1 MELIV
6 ALPLIYLIRTST
18 PEFWSPF
25 RWASLNRGSQP
36 CFSDVSSRGTGR
48 AARMAHGAPP
58 GAALGAGEAPK
69 SAETWARQWGRFGM
83 SKAGGMDGTKVLARF
98 WARRYGRGRGF
109 TPGPPG
115 GHVWRHGL
123 FWLLWSFTSVAAT
136 PTVVYVRV
144 QAASG
149 ETTVAANETV
159 EDVRLDSE
167 VRLIFDEDIILHS
180 DGKATLWDGTS
191 YSSYSQG
198 AGLVIPAADPSHL
211 VLNEGNADANFL
223 TEFVAYY
230 LRLDPNTVRSASD
243 GSASVT
249 FEYSFSTGDFTAPIL
264 SSVSPSYS
272 EPSALPGV
280 APILT
285 FSESISAAAD
295 TAKVISIQNLYT
307 GLSSVLTCRSNS
319 VVIEDSRVSINSG
332 GFITYCQRYEVT
344 YSAGCFLDVSPS
356 ENAVAA
362 LSSGTYTFETS
373 CITSLNP
380 PSDVETLA
388 LDGSLQLT
396 FSEAVQ
402 RGTGSIILLPL
413 SFADEYRAIPIHDT
427 TQVSFDTAMTTM
439 TIIPNDPL
447 LASSV
452 AQSNWCRINAM
463 SLNDCKGQTWDITIG
478 SSVLQ
483 RVTPTT
489 LLAQVDLLQ
498 PLQAAGSAGQT
509 YRVRTKAA
517 DVTPPVITM
526 VSTHGT
532 SESSIRV
539 TLRLDES
546 GTSYCQAFPDGAGG
560 QKLGVTLAEI
570 GTSFSSSAVF
580 SSSWGYAEM
589 DIDVTD
595 LVAKTYY
602 NVFCYAKDLEAPAPN
617 VVTVGAAL
625 ATRQRVRSMDTTAP
639 SSSNC
644 SAQAVAGRED
654 AIEVTLTLDEPGT
667 AYCALVRS
675 GLVAPSHY
683 VVTAAGF
690 KANTSFYPPY
700 DASMVVDMSSGSTG
714 LAPLTRGTDYD
725 IFCRRISFH
734 TVIFP
739 GNGQGVPLQCGPP
752 GAVGVVRTLDLTP
765 PQMSITDVEV
775 QPDSLSSDFEALIK
789 AQSSNCTDSFG
800 NECGSFWVYDLDD
813 LEDSAADGVS
823 TQADFDH
830 SKWKYQEDV
839 SILLLNLEEAT
850 EYPYIYCY
858 AEDDEDD
865 GVGSNPNKM
874 TFNSSAPASQILVVQ
889 ESIGSVKTLDQTPP
903 SFTLLEIQDPTAWND
918 RIEVTFALNEPGTAY
933 CCATRSDS
941 GETALEMHVNRIIA
955 ANWAAVYSNSTQTI
969 TMTKLDNV
977 DPSLTNRHDEDVFF
991 EEGTLYDIYCWAR
1004 DSAIDT
1010 KGYSRPNSMTQEYVG
1025 TDVLSASA
1033 PSGGRTGH
1041 VWVTDSTPPQ
1051 MILVDAESLDTS
1063 IQVGGDLRLATNG
1076 SERFGDE
1083 RSSASKELCGDHR
1096 RTDTVTRSHRPCQ
1109 FDLTAKMLALTGKM
1123 REELWEEPGAK
1134 DEWLVTLQLNEP
1146 GTVWCQLMSLQGP
1159 NSSICDTSTLQDN
1172 DTAASCYYESYI
1184 KGSAPSA
1191 FRAEVPQAYRNVH
1204 LTLDRL
1210 LDSSLTSSGTLVS
1223 ETSYQVLCYA
1233 EDDWDLQASGLSV
1246 LERSPQFVAPGVP
1259 NQVSLNAVH
1268 VLRDAIGSKTTLDI
1282 TAPSFTYLAI
1292 DDPGDGAS
1300 ILVSFTL
1307 NEPGTVYCRATRSD
1321 SGEGAADMQVIR
1333 IMGAGWANTQNGSEV
1348 PSNITMTKL
1357 ENLDPAL
1364 TNRDDLD
1371 IFFDQAHQY
1380 DVYCLAKDD
1389 ATNDGGTPRPNL
1401 MTTNYIWS
1409 DVVQPT
1415 SPQGG
1420 RTAGVWIA
1428 DTTPPTMMFVRGE
1441 SIGQEVIQLTLQ
1453 LDEPGTIWCQAA
1465 DVVASVTT
1473 ENCAEDEVQDLSPD
1487 SPCFF
1492 EDFVKGQNDTQF
1504 RMEVHEAF
1512 RDVSIDINR
1521 IPTRNATSSTP
1532 LQHETAYTFFCFAE
1546 DDWPTQVAA
1555 ASNSVNLQAPTS
1567 PNKVDLAAARILQ
1580 LAIGNLTTLDE
1591 APPSF
1596 TSLTAV
1602 DPTATNDRIVVTFTL
1617 NEAGTA
1623 YCRPTRRDAGAT
1635 PLEMT
1640 VDRILSAG
1648 WAATYDGDEATL
1660 EMTATVQGG
1669 SEAVVEAQ
1677 QYDIYCWAEDR
1688 AVDSRG
1694 YARPNYMTHS
1704 YATTGV
1710 GNGSVP
1716 SGGKIEAV
1724 WVTDSTPPSM
1734 LFVAAEGVKTEDT
1747 LQVVLQLNEPGTVW
1761 CQVAE
1766 PLTAASSVYC
1776 REDDIS
1782 SDPSAQCYWETFM
1795 KGSVALGTSFS
1806 AEVPLPFTYVRVEM
1820 NRIWQKGLTQGDP
1833 LLPETEYKIFC
1844 LAEDDWPSQA
1854 QASDLTSVYFNASS
1868 LSPQRS
1874 TLPQV
1879 VAFKDAAGTRSTLD
1893 LSPPNLT
1900 VTSVGTTEQ
1909 QITVL
1914 ATLSEPG
1921 TAWCRAVR
1929 RGFAIPTLLE
1939 ILAADFSVPLLVAP
1953 YNGTVTMTS
1962 ESGVGAAWSVPL
1974 VRGTDYE
1981 VYCYAEDDSCVGCQQ
1996 PSGIDT
2002 AAIAATLT
2010 SVRTMDTT
2018 PPQLTAVD
2026 LRSIA
2031 RDTIQVT
2038 LQADEG
2044 SRVWCAAWSTLSESD
2059 LNASNYEANIK
2070 NWEGTCKDS
2079 WGRDCGSFWV
2089 YDMDDLEDT
2098 TLDGMSSEDDYRHY
2112 QTWRHHED
2120 VTIVLSGLLESTEY
2134 GYIYC
2139 FAEDDEPD
2147 GAGSV
2152 PNKMSFD
2159 VGVDA
2164 SQVSKLQEAL
2174 GNVTTLD
2181 ETPPSFTEL
2190 LIQDPTAWNDRIEV
2204 TFALNEPGTA
2214 YCRATRSDSGEVEE
2228 DMYIGWIQTAQW
2240 SSAHDGSAA
2249 PSSIVITALENSD
2262 DSARLNAPI
2271 QEAHQYDVYCW
2282 ALDNAVDTAGFP
2294 RANLMQQSYVVTES
2308 NSTSSP
2314 LGGKT
2319 KGVWVVDTTPPTMIL
2334 VHAEAISAV
2343 ELQVILQLDEPGTVW
2358 CQPSDM
2364 AGIATQC
2371 QSTDIQNESAS
2382 ADCYW
2387 LNFIQGN
2394 NFRAEVHEAFVDYSI
2409 NMNLLYPIGSNAS
2422 EALTSESQYEV
2433 FCYAEDDWSDQANG
2447 APLSSVNFVTQSLRN
2462 AVSFADANVVRTS
2475 IGVQRTLDTSPP
2487 SFTMLAIE
2495 DPTVANDR
2503 IVVTFTLNEPGTAYC
2518 RPTRSDSGQTAADMT
2533 LHRILSAGWF
2543 AGHDGGT
2550 SASSITISKLENAV
2564 EAVPIYEASQYD
2576 IYCAAKDTAVD
2587 SKGFAIPNWMS
2598 FSYIA
2603 NAIGSPS
2610 TPSGGFTSNVW
2621 VVDSTPPELILVDV
2635 FAPSE
2640 SSLQIRLQLNEPGTV
2655 WCAPV
2660 EVENSTFCTFE
2671 DISNVSGSPCDYES
2685 FIQGDA
2691 MLQAVFYAEVSEAH
2705 KDVDIKMDRIMTR
2718 DGQQSYPLEHQHQYW
2733 IFCFAEDDWPLQAAA
2748 GMNSSNFVAP
2758 AEANRISLRTAQ
2770 DFANLTGL
2778 ITTLDQSPPSFS
2790 FLHIEDP
2797 TVANDRLHVIFAL
2810 NEPGTA
2816 YCRAVRLDSGETPA
2830 DMSIT
2835 RILTAQWMASNDGM
2849 SNSSIEITQL
2859 ENVDPRLTGRDDQV
2873 VPIVEATQYDVYCW
2887 AQDTAVDSYGY
2898 PKSNYMDIEYVR
2910 TDVQSSTEPQGG
2922 RSPGRRS
2929 SSGRS
2934 TKRVEVP
2941 EGLIS
2946 GSRAGRRKDDT
2957 FDLLIQEEGAAL
2969 NQLFSGKPDLS
2980 VEEHLQFFVSALK
2993 TVCMRTSVEYLPY
3006 LMTED
3011 RDLPV
3016 FRRAMTYTAY
3026 DEALVRTQARSAQ
3039 LWFYPKLKQNQELL
3053 CIALD
3058 IARSELPTPL
3068 CTLLRKNWG
3077 TMAQAASKR
3086 NDALFRVG
3094 AECEE
3099 DVWEFLGELLSLE
3112 LPEMAEL
3119 ISGIVV
3125 GSVVGG
3131 LSNLTSRN
3139 ASGANHW
3146 SMHFPNGET
3155 DARPMMII
3163 PSPSAFSPSPK
3174 SYTTSTA
3181 SFSQDQPCQIATF
3194 TASGL
3199 AGATK
3204 ADIFAAPQISSD
3216 LSMALTLRTLAIYAR
3231 TLRRLG
3237 IGCALMPVVELLLLP
3252 STPSTV
3258 ICAMEQLG
3266 GGCVTEEGAAFAEEF
3281 AARAMEDLALKP
3293 RIDEELSEEEKE
3305 VLLEQAKKRRDEY
3318 WQKELR
3324 TAAMTGCNMV
3334 PNPFREAFLAM
3345 LDVTAGVSDSL
3356 TFGAS
3361 CNINSVQ
3368 SADGKT
3374 AATFLMSEL
3383 KLAYPGLLE
3392 DTKLLVHEVPVMIV
3406 EEPEVVPPGP
3416 ISTIAEGV
3424 WVVDTTPPSM
3434 TLVRAEGI
3442 SGDTLQVT
3450 LQLDEPGTVW
3460 CAAVQMG
3467 SDPIYCLPGTVAS
3480 GGSFSASAGLCEY
3493 ETLIKAFSSV
3503 QVEVS
3508 RILRKD
3514 LSAADALTSETA
3526 YHVYCFAEDDWP
3538 SDAQGAARQY
3548 ILFAH
3553 HFGRVAT
3560 QLHDPTAL
3568 NTQIEVVFALN
3579 EAGTAYCRPLR
3590 SDSAEA
3596 AKAMDLNVIISAG
3609 WSARHDPLTSENSS
3623 IIMTGTR
3630 PLHAQELDEAKQY
3643 DVYCWAQDEAKT
3655 NFGYPRP
3662 QYMTQAYVGLHLSR
3676 RGPTRPDGD
3685 RGGRRGRRLRLGR
3698 GSRERSERREDQQ
3711 GRIGSNLCSKG
3722 SGRRNAKLEPKMPG
3736 KFRKGSK
3743 VWVVDSTA
3751 PRMLFAAWD
3760 AIRDEETLQVTLQLD
3775 EPGTVWCQ
3783 AALNVST
3790 SGFCAETELQD
3801 SDPQADCYYESYIK
3815 GNSTAVFRK
3824 EVPEAFRD
3832 VEVEVN
3838 RLPSRD
3844 GSFAP
3849 VPLEPKTGY
3858 KIVCFAEDDWVEE
3871 AQSGSINF
3879 VAPLVANKAFMND
3892 SAWHKTMQVEYCD
3905 LSMVIWS
3912 TEILARRCGYRKL
3925 IVPFRLKDV
3934 IMVSVSLDEAGTVWC
3949 RALRK
3954 NSRSAYEAPEIVATG
3969 FLVEVQSGSV
3979 DQVNITAENVKGD
3992 ALARGTDY
4000 EVYCF
4005 ARDVLCLG
4013 CDAPSGSST
4022 QAIQAS
4028 RTFVRTADAT
4038 PPRIYVMYA
4047 ESISHD
4053 TIQLTLQ
4060 MDEGSKLWCGVES
4073 SDPTGMS
4080 TDFESLI
4087 KEANCSESR
4096 AARPCGSFWI
4106 YDLDDVEDTALD
4118 GVSSLSDY
4126 ADAYRIGHDVQLSI
4140 TGLKEKTDYAYIYCF
4155 AEDDETDGSLGS
4167 SPNKMSFDATSAATT
4182 DARSLVAS
4190 VSTAIGA
4197 VQTLDETPPSFT
4209 ELSVVDPTASEG
4221 VIVVSFALNEPG
4233 TAYCRATRSD
4243 SGETGSEM
4251 HPNRIIAAGWS
4262 AAQGGPGFPTAN
4274 ISLTQLRSD
4283 VPYDV
4288 QPVEIYSST
4297 QYDVYCWAK
4306 DDATTT
4312 AGFDRR
4318 NYMSQSYV
4326 STAVGDPMLPLGGAT
4341 LGVWVDDSTPP
4352 TMRFISAE
4360 AISRDTIQVTLQLD
4374 EPGTIWCAA
4383 AELDSSSELQNCR
4396 ESEVQDTE
4404 PNDAITPCYYETFI
4418 KGSSSENVVFSHEV
4432 HDAFRDVDIEVNRI
4446 WQRDRNGSSTLL
4458 PETSYRIFCFAEDNW
4473 VLKTTASVVSPNF
4486 VAPSL
4491 PNKSPFSQ
4499 VQELTAAIG
4508 TRTTL
4513 DEDPPSF
4520 TSLTIPNPTASN
4532 DRILVI
4538 FALNEPGTAYCRAR
4552 RVDVEPGESMHIPD
4566 ILAAGWRHDVFWF
4579 VFNNW
4584 GDRDAAARIEAFKLC
4599 QDVEANFGLPNNSQ
4613 PCCRSDE
4620 DFEQLFAG
4628 RKDFRTGDQSS
4639 DAVRLQLDEPGTVW
4653 CAATEVLSGTV
4664 NCQDS
4669 ELQENNPLAACYFQ
4683 DYIKG
4688 NLSSSF
4694 QVEVHEAFQDVDV
4707 EVNRILQKDMAGDAP
4722 LELQTTYQVFCYA
4735 EDDWKIQADSASNS
4749 ADYVSP
4755 AGPQGSSLQSV
4766 QSFAQS
4772 MGQLSTLDEAP
4783 PSFTVLEIQ
4792 DPTAA
4797 EGILVISFALNE
4809 VGTAY
4814 CRVTRSDSGE
4824 TAADMQINRVLTANW
4839 NAVYDGSSNATITM
4853 NNLENVNPLLTNR
4866 EDEVAP
4872 LVPGQ
4877 QYDVYCWGKDSAN
4890 TTFGYSRPNYM
4901 TSAYVSTAVTSPTA
4915 PLGGYTKG
4923 VWIADTTPPSMLLT
4937 SLDALSDTQIL
4948 VTLQLDEPGTVWCAA
4963 TVPDSGSSSYCRP
4976 SDLQDTDNTAQCYYE
4991 DYIKGSVAQGTRFE
5005 TQVPQA
5011 YVDVYVEVNRI
5022 ALATGTGSP
5031 LPAETQFVMLCFAQD
5046 NWDLRTQAA
5055 YANGDG
5061 SPNFVAPLPNKVTL
5075 AEVNSFIAAT
5085 VASGQSALTLDLTAP
5100 TATAR
5105 SLYAPTSSES
5115 SLEVLFSV
5123 DEASTLYCL
5132 AVFSGEAT
5140 PHVSTVAIE
5149 GQSQNCPGYSVI
5161 GGVGTGSDRSSSR
5174 RHASDSVSLRV
5185 PNRNVLPLLTAQVND
5200 LTPPQLSVVR
5210 ASAAEPNQ
5218 ITVQGGPGGEL
5229 VFTHGAASKTLVG
5242 DMDVNK
5248 NFEETA
5254 YETYCGAEDRA
5265 TNPDCTGCTVPN
5277 VNTLT
5282 EMGAVR
5288 DSIGQIIT
5296 RDVDAPIFDVLGVRG
5311 VSDSMLTV
5319 TLQLNEPGTAYC
5331 VALSRGQ
5338 AWRCEK
5344 GSSTSSIDINKLRNH
5359 VDEPLLTEGTA
5370 YDVYCW
5376 AKVGAHGGRNEH
5388 AGDIRMLDGGSEL
5401 WELIQM
5407 SLSRLQGFFARV
5419 DAGTSM
5425 HFDDRSLYFTDRA
5438 IYDVQSYVETRFAEL
5453 VHAPDLASVANGG
5466 LVDMVR
5472 TWDITPPV
5480 LAVIEVESRSE
5491 DGDSITVTL
5500 QLDEP
5505 GTAYCSLGQ

>member
-1 MELIV
+1 
-6 ALPLIYLIRTST
+6 
-18 PEFWSPF
+18 
-25 RWASLNRGSQP
+25 
-36 CFSDVSSRGTGR
+36 
-48 AARMAHGAPP
+48 
-58 GAALGAGEAPK
+58 
-69 SAETWARQWGRFGM
+69 
-83 SKAGGMDGTKVLARF
+83 
-98 WARRYGRGRGF
+98 
-109 TPGPPG
+109 
-115 GHVWRHGL
+115 
-123 FWLLWSFTSVAAT
+123 
-136 PTVVYVRV
+136 
-144 QAASG
+144 
-149 ETTVAANETV
+149 
-159 EDVRLDSE
+159 
-167 VRLIFDEDIILHS
+167 
-180 DGKATLWDGTS
+180 
-191 YSSYSQG
+191 
-198 AGLVIPAADPSHL
+198 
-211 VLNEGNADANFL
+211 
-223 TEFVAYY
+223 
-230 LRLDPNTVRSASD
+230 
-243 GSASVT
+243 
-249 FEYSFSTGDFTAPIL
+249 
-264 SSVSPSYS
+264 
-272 EPSALPGV
+272 
-280 APILT
+280 
-285 FSESISAAAD
+285 
-295 TAKVISIQNLYT
+295 
-307 GLSSVLTCRSNS
+307 
-319 VVIEDSRVSINSG
+319 
-332 GFITYCQRYEVT
+332 
-344 YSAGCFLDVSPS
+344 
-356 ENAVAA
+356 
-362 LSSGTYTFETS
+362 
-373 CITSLNP
+373 
-380 PSDVETLA
+380 
-388 LDGSLQLT
+388 
-396 FSEAVQ
+396 
-402 RGTGSIILLPL
+402 
-413 SFADEYRAIPIHDT
+413 
-427 TQVSFDTAMTTM
+427 
-439 TIIPNDPL
+439 
-447 LASSV
+447 
-452 AQSNWCRINAM
+452 
-463 SLNDCKGQTWDITIG
+463 
-478 SSVLQ
+478 
-483 RVTPTT
+483 
-489 LLAQVDLLQ
+489 
-498 PLQAAGSAGQT
+498 
-509 YRVRTKAA
+509 
-517 DVTPPVITM
+517 
-526 VSTHGT
+526 
-532 SESSIRV
+532 
-539 TLRLDES
+539 
-546 GTSYCQAFPDGAGG
+546 
-560 QKLGVTLAEI
+560 
-570 GTSFSSSAVF
+570 
-580 SSSWGYAEM
+580 
-589 DIDVTD
+589 
-595 LVAKTYY
+595 
-602 NVFCYAKDLEAPAPN
+602 
-617 VVTVGAAL
+617 
-625 ATRQRVRSMDTTAP
+625 
-639 SSSNC
+639 
-644 SAQAVAGRED
+644 
-654 AIEVTLTLDEPGT
+654 
-667 AYCALVRS
+667 
-675 GLVAPSHY
+675 
-683 VVTAAGF
+683 
-690 KANTSFYPPY
+690 
-700 DASMVVDMSSGSTG
+700 
-714 LAPLTRGTDYD
+714 
-725 IFCRRISFH
+725 
-734 TVIFP
+734 
-739 GNGQGVPLQCGPP
+739 
-752 GAVGVVRTLDLTP
+752 
-765 PQMSITDVEV
+765 
-775 QPDSLSSDFEALIK
+775 
-789 AQSSNCTDSFG
+789 
-800 NECGSFWVYDLDD
+800 
-813 LEDSAADGVS
+813 
-823 TQADFDH
+823 
-830 SKWKYQEDV
+830 
-839 SILLLNLEEAT
+839 
-850 EYPYIYCY
+850 
-858 AEDDEDD
+858 
-865 GVGSNPNKM
+865 
-874 TFNSSAPASQILVVQ
+874 
-889 ESIGSVKTLDQTPP
+889 
-903 SFTLLEIQDPTAWND
+903 
-918 RIEVTFALNEPGTAY
+918 
-933 CCATRSDS
+933 
-941 GETALEMHVNRIIA
+941 
-955 ANWAAVYSNSTQTI
+955 
-969 TMTKLDNV
+969 
-977 DPSLTNRHDEDVFF
+977 
-991 EEGTLYDIYCWAR
+991 
-1004 DSAIDT
+1004 
-1010 KGYSRPNSMTQEYVG
+1010 
-1025 TDVLSASA
+1025 
-1033 PSGGRTGH
+1033 
-1041 VWVTDSTPPQ
+1041 
-1051 MILVDAESLDTS
+1051 
-1063 IQVGGDLRLATNG
+1063 
-1076 SERFGDE
+1076 
-1083 RSSASKELCGDHR
+1083 
-1096 RTDTVTRSHRPCQ
+1096 
-1109 FDLTAKMLALTGKM
+1109 
-1123 REELWEEPGAK
+1123 
-1134 DEWLVTLQLNEP
+1134 
-1146 GTVWCQLMSLQGP
+1146 
-1159 NSSICDTSTLQDN
+1159 
-1172 DTAASCYYESYI
+1172 
-1184 KGSAPSA
+1184 
-1191 FRAEVPQAYRNVH
+1191 
-1204 LTLDRL
+1204 
-1210 LDSSLTSSGTLVS
+1210 
-1223 ETSYQVLCYA
+1223 
-1233 EDDWDLQASGLSV
+1233 
-1246 LERSPQFVAPGVP
+1246 
-1259 NQVSLNAVH
+1259 
-1268 VLRDAIGSKTTLDI
+1268 
-1282 TAPSFTYLAI
+1282 
-1292 DDPGDGAS
+1292 
-1300 ILVSFTL
+1300 
-1307 NEPGTVYCRATRSD
+1307 
-1321 SGEGAADMQVIR
+1321 
-1333 IMGAGWANTQNGSEV
+1333 
-1348 PSNITMTKL
+1348 
-1357 ENLDPAL
+1357 
-1364 TNRDDLD
+1364 
-1371 IFFDQAHQY
+1371 
-1380 DVYCLAKDD
+1380 
-1389 ATNDGGTPRPNL
+1389 
-1401 MTTNYIWS
+1401 
-1409 DVVQPT
+1409 
-1415 SPQGG
+1415 
-1420 RTAGVWIA
+1420 
-1428 DTTPPTMMFVRGE
+1428 
-1441 SIGQEVIQLTLQ
+1441 
-1453 LDEPGTIWCQAA
+1453 
-1465 DVVASVTT
+1465 
-1473 ENCAEDEVQDLSPD
+1473 
-1487 SPCFF
+1487 
-1492 EDFVKGQNDTQF
+1492 
-1504 RMEVHEAF
+1504 
-1512 RDVSIDINR
+1512 
-1521 IPTRNATSSTP
+1521 
-1532 LQHETAYTFFCFAE
+1532 
-1546 DDWPTQVAA
+1546 
-1555 ASNSVNLQAPTS
+1555 
-1567 PNKVDLAAARILQ
+1567 
-1580 LAIGNLTTLDE
+1580 
-1591 APPSF
+1591 
-1596 TSLTAV
+1596 
-1602 DPTATNDRIVVTFTL
+1602 
-1617 NEAGTA
+1617 
-1623 YCRPTRRDAGAT
+1623 
-1635 PLEMT
+1635 
-1640 VDRILSAG
+1640 
-1648 WAATYDGDEATL
+1648 
-1660 EMTATVQGG
+1660 
-1669 SEAVVEAQ
+1669 
-1677 QYDIYCWAEDR
+1677 
-1688 AVDSRG
+1688 
-1694 YARPNYMTHS
+1694 
-1704 YATTGV
+1704 
-1710 GNGSVP
+1710 
-1716 SGGKIEAV
+1716 
-1724 WVTDSTPPSM
+1724 
-1734 LFVAAEGVKTEDT
+1734 
-1747 LQVVLQLNEPGTVW
+1747 
-1761 CQVAE
+1761 
-1766 PLTAASSVYC
+1766 
-1776 REDDIS
+1776 
-1782 SDPSAQCYWETFM
+1782 
-1795 KGSVALGTSFS
+1795 
-1806 AEVPLPFTYVRVEM
+1806 
-1820 NRIWQKGLTQGDP
+1820 
-1833 LLPETEYKIFC
+1833 
-1844 LAEDDWPSQA
+1844 
-1854 QASDLTSVYFNASS
+1854 
-1868 LSPQRS
+1868 
-1874 TLPQV
+1874 
-1879 VAFKDAAGTRSTLD
+1879 
-1893 LSPPNLT
+1893 
-1900 VTSVGTTEQ
+1900 
-1909 QITVL
+1909 
-1914 ATLSEPG
+1914 
-1921 TAWCRAVR
+1921 
-1929 RGFAIPTLLE
+1929 
-1939 ILAADFSVPLLVAP
+1939 
-1953 YNGTVTMTS
+1953 
-1962 ESGVGAAWSVPL
+1962 
-1974 VRGTDYE
+1974 
-1981 VYCYAEDDSCVGCQQ
+1981 
-1996 PSGIDT
+1996 
-2002 AAIAATLT
+2002 
-2010 SVRTMDTT
+2010 
-2018 PPQLTAVD
+2018 
-2026 LRSIA
+2026 
-2031 RDTIQVT
+2031 
-2038 LQADEG
+2038 
-2044 SRVWCAAWSTLSESD
+2044 
-2059 LNASNYEANIK
+2059 
-2070 NWEGTCKDS
+2070 
-2079 WGRDCGSFWV
+2079 
-2089 YDMDDLEDT
+2089 MDDLEDT

-2282 ALDNAVDTAGFP
+2282 ALDSAVDTAGFP

-2371 QSTDIQNESAS
+2371 QSMDIQNESAS

-2898 PKSNYMDIEYVR
+2898 PKSNYMDIEYVSQGPSTLWMPAMER
-2910 TDVQSSTEPQGG
+2910 HGMPLPFEFNRCWLLTRPKPALRWASGLGADAVIEQLRMIAKAVQF
-2922 RSPGRRS
+2922 
-2929 SSGRS
+2929 
-2934 TKRVEVP
+2934 
-2941 EGLIS
+2941 
-2946 GSRAGRRKDDT
+2946 GSRKNKDIVQCFVDHQGLHMLVKCLLSFRTPFGIRDDT

-3467 SDPIYCLPGTVAS
+3467 SDLIYCLPGTVAS

-3560 QLHDPTAL
+3560 QLH
-3568 NTQIEVVFALN
+3568 
-3579 EAGTAYCRPLR
+3579 AGTAYCRPLR

-3662 QYMTQAYVGLHLSR
+3662 QYMTQAYVGSDV
-3676 RGPTRPDGD
+3676 GVVNAPS
-3685 RGGRRGRRLRLGR
+3685 GG
-3698 GSRERSERREDQQ
+3698 
-3711 GRIGSNLCSKG
+3711 KT
-3722 SGRRNAKLEPKMPG
+3722 
-3736 KFRKGSK
+3736 SK

-3879 VAPLVANKAFMND
+3879 VAPLVANKVSLGTVLLFTESIGMA
-3892 SAWHKTMQVEYCD
+3892 TTLD
-3905 LSMVIWS
+3905 LTAPNLTIHS
-3912 TEILARRCGYRKL
+3912 TATTE
-3925 IVPFRLKDV
+3925 DV

-4060 MDEGSKLWCGVES
+4060 MDEGSKLWCGAWEAE
-4073 SDPTGMS
+4073 PTGMS

-4155 AEDDETDGSLGS
+4155 AEDDETDGLGS

-4566 ILAAGWRHDVFWF
+4566 ILAAGWWASYDSGLQNITMTQISRPDPSIGALEDETAPFDEQQQYDVFCWAH
-4579 VFNNW
+4579 
-4584 GDRDAAARIEAFKLC
+4584 DDAVNGR
-4599 QDVEANFGLPNNSQ
+4599 GLPRRNGQTEDYVNHAVGQTKTSNSSLPGGKTSGVWVVDITPPSLLLVQ
-4613 PCCRSDE
+4613 AEALSPGTL
-4620 DFEQLFAG
+4620 Q
-4628 RKDFRTGDQSS
+4628 
-4639 DAVRLQLDEPGTVW
+4639 VRLQLDEPGTVW

-5149 GQSQNCPGYSVI
+5149 GQSQNCSA
-5161 GGVGTGSDRSSSR
+5161 
-5174 RHASDSVSLRV
+5174 ASFDAGACSGLILTLPDLLRGQSYDVHCHLEDDNIYPLV

-5218 ITVQGGPGGEL
+5218 ITVTLQMDEPGTVWCFSPTAIGQL
-5229 VFTHGAASKTLVG
+5229 VSSSWVFTHGAASKTLVG

-5248 NFEETA
+5248 NFEVSVAVRGTLELPLDSETA

-5331 VALSRGQ
+5331 RATRTDSGSTHLDVSLIVQ
-5338 AWRCEK
+5338 AGYLTEND

-5376 AKVGAHGGRNEH
+5376 AKDSAQVH
-5388 AGDIRMLDGGSEL
+5388 ACRPSGSSVACSFE
-5401 WELIQM
+5401 
-5407 SLSRLQGFFARV
+5407 
-5419 DAGTSM
+5419 DAPNYM
-5425 HFDDRSLYFTDRA
+5425 
-5438 IYDVQSYVETRFAEL
+5438 VQSYVETRFAEL

-5491 DGDSITVTL
+5491 DSITVTL

-5505 GTAYCSLGQ
+5505 GTAYCAAYQVDPGANVTFADVFAATGGPFSFDIPSDSALRSFSASAFRNFQITVTGLAREVLYYVYCAAEDDEFEDGCFQRNSTESPTCGNNEGSPVLTEATGRYTLDLTPPSITVVDAVSYTQDSVTVTVSMDEAGTVWCTAVLDLQPPPSISQIVALGFKSPALAGSTDVVIQGLNRDTEYDVYCFAQDDGTMSAQNSSLEVRLSKKNAIGYTEMVATKMDAHVIYDSTAPLLVSTTPVHNAAGVAELVNISLTFDEDIQAGNGTVQILGTGTVSIDVSELVIWNNVASIPGSVHGGLSSGSWRISVPSGALQDLAGNSFAGIPDGSYSLQV

>member
-1 MELIV
+1 
-6 ALPLIYLIRTST
+6 
-18 PEFWSPF
+18 
-25 RWASLNRGSQP
+25 
-36 CFSDVSSRGTGR
+36 
-48 AARMAHGAPP
+48 
-58 GAALGAGEAPK
+58 
-69 SAETWARQWGRFGM
+69 
-83 SKAGGMDGTKVLARF
+83 
-98 WARRYGRGRGF
+98 
-109 TPGPPG
+109 
-115 GHVWRHGL
+115 
-123 FWLLWSFTSVAAT
+123 
-136 PTVVYVRV
+136 
-144 QAASG
+144 
-149 ETTVAANETV
+149 
-159 EDVRLDSE
+159 
-167 VRLIFDEDIILHS
+167 
-180 DGKATLWDGTS
+180 
-191 YSSYSQG
+191 
-198 AGLVIPAADPSHL
+198 
-211 VLNEGNADANFL
+211 
-223 TEFVAYY
+223 
-230 LRLDPNTVRSASD
+230 
-243 GSASVT
+243 
-249 FEYSFSTGDFTAPIL
+249 
-264 SSVSPSYS
+264 
-272 EPSALPGV
+272 
-280 APILT
+280 
-285 FSESISAAAD
+285 
-295 TAKVISIQNLYT
+295 
-307 GLSSVLTCRSNS
+307 
-319 VVIEDSRVSINSG
+319 
-332 GFITYCQRYEVT
+332 
-344 YSAGCFLDVSPS
+344 
-356 ENAVAA
+356 
-362 LSSGTYTFETS
+362 
-373 CITSLNP
+373 
-380 PSDVETLA
+380 
-388 LDGSLQLT
+388 
-396 FSEAVQ
+396 
-402 RGTGSIILLPL
+402 
-413 SFADEYRAIPIHDT
+413 
-427 TQVSFDTAMTTM
+427 
-439 TIIPNDPL
+439 
-447 LASSV
+447 
-452 AQSNWCRINAM
+452 
-463 SLNDCKGQTWDITIG
+463 
-478 SSVLQ
+478 
-483 RVTPTT
+483 
-489 LLAQVDLLQ
+489 
-498 PLQAAGSAGQT
+498 
-509 YRVRTKAA
+509 
-517 DVTPPVITM
+517 
-526 VSTHGT
+526 
-532 SESSIRV
+532 
-539 TLRLDES
+539 
-546 GTSYCQAFPDGAGG
+546 
-560 QKLGVTLAEI
+560 
-570 GTSFSSSAVF
+570 
-580 SSSWGYAEM
+580 
-589 DIDVTD
+589 
-595 LVAKTYY
+595 
-602 NVFCYAKDLEAPAPN
+602 
-617 VVTVGAAL
+617 
-625 ATRQRVRSMDTTAP
+625 
-639 SSSNC
+639 
-644 SAQAVAGRED
+644 
-654 AIEVTLTLDEPGT
+654 
-667 AYCALVRS
+667 
-675 GLVAPSHY
+675 
-683 VVTAAGF
+683 
-690 KANTSFYPPY
+690 
-700 DASMVVDMSSGSTG
+700 
-714 LAPLTRGTDYD
+714 
-725 IFCRRISFH
+725 
-734 TVIFP
+734 
-739 GNGQGVPLQCGPP
+739 
-752 GAVGVVRTLDLTP
+752 
-765 PQMSITDVEV
+765 
-775 QPDSLSSDFEALIK
+775 
-789 AQSSNCTDSFG
+789 
-800 NECGSFWVYDLDD
+800 
-813 LEDSAADGVS
+813 
-823 TQADFDH
+823 
-830 SKWKYQEDV
+830 
-839 SILLLNLEEAT
+839 
-850 EYPYIYCY
+850 
-858 AEDDEDD
+858 
-865 GVGSNPNKM
+865 
-874 TFNSSAPASQILVVQ
+874 
-889 ESIGSVKTLDQTPP
+889 
-903 SFTLLEIQDPTAWND
+903 
-918 RIEVTFALNEPGTAY
+918 
-933 CCATRSDS
+933 
-941 GETALEMHVNRIIA
+941 
-955 ANWAAVYSNSTQTI
+955 
-969 TMTKLDNV
+969 
-977 DPSLTNRHDEDVFF
+977 
-991 EEGTLYDIYCWAR
+991 
-1004 DSAIDT
+1004 
-1010 KGYSRPNSMTQEYVG
+1010 
-1025 TDVLSASA
+1025 
-1033 PSGGRTGH
+1033 
-1041 VWVTDSTPPQ
+1041 
-1051 MILVDAESLDTS
+1051 
-1063 IQVGGDLRLATNG
+1063 
-1076 SERFGDE
+1076 
-1083 RSSASKELCGDHR
+1083 
-1096 RTDTVTRSHRPCQ
+1096 
-1109 FDLTAKMLALTGKM
+1109 
-1123 REELWEEPGAK
+1123 
-1134 DEWLVTLQLNEP
+1134 
-1146 GTVWCQLMSLQGP
+1146 
-1159 NSSICDTSTLQDN
+1159 
-1172 DTAASCYYESYI
+1172 
-1184 KGSAPSA
+1184 
-1191 FRAEVPQAYRNVH
+1191 
-1204 LTLDRL
+1204 
-1210 LDSSLTSSGTLVS
+1210 
-1223 ETSYQVLCYA
+1223 
-1233 EDDWDLQASGLSV
+1233 
-1246 LERSPQFVAPGVP
+1246 
-1259 NQVSLNAVH
+1259 
-1268 VLRDAIGSKTTLDI
+1268 
-1282 TAPSFTYLAI
+1282 
-1292 DDPGDGAS
+1292 
-1300 ILVSFTL
+1300 
-1307 NEPGTVYCRATRSD
+1307 
-1321 SGEGAADMQVIR
+1321 
-1333 IMGAGWANTQNGSEV
+1333 
-1348 PSNITMTKL
+1348 
-1357 ENLDPAL
+1357 
-1364 TNRDDLD
+1364 
-1371 IFFDQAHQY
+1371 
-1380 DVYCLAKDD
+1380 
-1389 ATNDGGTPRPNL
+1389 
-1401 MTTNYIWS
+1401 
-1409 DVVQPT
+1409 
-1415 SPQGG
+1415 
-1420 RTAGVWIA
+1420 
-1428 DTTPPTMMFVRGE
+1428 
-1441 SIGQEVIQLTLQ
+1441 
-1453 LDEPGTIWCQAA
+1453 
-1465 DVVASVTT
+1465 
-1473 ENCAEDEVQDLSPD
+1473 
-1487 SPCFF
+1487 
-1492 EDFVKGQNDTQF
+1492 
-1504 RMEVHEAF
+1504 
-1512 RDVSIDINR
+1512 
-1521 IPTRNATSSTP
+1521 
-1532 LQHETAYTFFCFAE
+1532 
-1546 DDWPTQVAA
+1546 
-1555 ASNSVNLQAPTS
+1555 
-1567 PNKVDLAAARILQ
+1567 
-1580 LAIGNLTTLDE
+1580 
-1591 APPSF
+1591 
-1596 TSLTAV
+1596 
-1602 DPTATNDRIVVTFTL
+1602 
-1617 NEAGTA
+1617 
-1623 YCRPTRRDAGAT
+1623 
-1635 PLEMT
+1635 
-1640 VDRILSAG
+1640 
-1648 WAATYDGDEATL
+1648 
-1660 EMTATVQGG
+1660 
-1669 SEAVVEAQ
+1669 
-1677 QYDIYCWAEDR
+1677 
-1688 AVDSRG
+1688 
-1694 YARPNYMTHS
+1694 
-1704 YATTGV
+1704 
-1710 GNGSVP
+1710 
-1716 SGGKIEAV
+1716 
-1724 WVTDSTPPSM
+1724 
-1734 LFVAAEGVKTEDT
+1734 
-1747 LQVVLQLNEPGTVW
+1747 
-1761 CQVAE
+1761 
-1766 PLTAASSVYC
+1766 
-1776 REDDIS
+1776 
-1782 SDPSAQCYWETFM
+1782 
-1795 KGSVALGTSFS
+1795 
-1806 AEVPLPFTYVRVEM
+1806 
-1820 NRIWQKGLTQGDP
+1820 
-1833 LLPETEYKIFC
+1833 
-1844 LAEDDWPSQA
+1844 
-1854 QASDLTSVYFNASS
+1854 
-1868 LSPQRS
+1868 
-1874 TLPQV
+1874 
-1879 VAFKDAAGTRSTLD
+1879 
-1893 LSPPNLT
+1893 
-1900 VTSVGTTEQ
+1900 
-1909 QITVL
+1909 
-1914 ATLSEPG
+1914 
-1921 TAWCRAVR
+1921 
-1929 RGFAIPTLLE
+1929 
-1939 ILAADFSVPLLVAP
+1939 
-1953 YNGTVTMTS
+1953 
-1962 ESGVGAAWSVPL
+1962 
-1974 VRGTDYE
+1974 
-1981 VYCYAEDDSCVGCQQ
+1981 
-1996 PSGIDT
+1996 
-2002 AAIAATLT
+2002 
-2010 SVRTMDTT
+2010 
-2018 PPQLTAVD
+2018 
-2026 LRSIA
+2026 
-2031 RDTIQVT
+2031 
-2038 LQADEG
+2038 
-2044 SRVWCAAWSTLSESD
+2044 
-2059 LNASNYEANIK
+2059 
-2070 NWEGTCKDS
+2070 
-2079 WGRDCGSFWV
+2079 
-2089 YDMDDLEDT
+2089 MDDLEDT

-2922 RSPGRRS
+2922 RSPG
-2929 SSGRS
+2929 
-2934 TKRVEVP
+2934 
-2941 EGLIS
+2941 
-2946 GSRAGRRKDDT
+2946 
-2957 FDLLIQEEGAAL
+2957 
-2969 NQLFSGKPDLS
+2969 
-2980 VEEHLQFFVSALK
+2980 
-2993 TVCMRTSVEYLPY
+2993 
-3006 LMTED
+3006 
-3011 RDLPV
+3011 
-3016 FRRAMTYTAY
+3016 
-3026 DEALVRTQARSAQ
+3026 
-3039 LWFYPKLKQNQELL
+3039 
-3053 CIALD
+3053 
-3058 IARSELPTPL
+3058 
-3068 CTLLRKNWG
+3068 
-3077 TMAQAASKR
+3077 
-3086 NDALFRVG
+3086 
-3094 AECEE
+3094 
-3099 DVWEFLGELLSLE
+3099 
-3112 LPEMAEL
+3112 
-3119 ISGIVV
+3119 
-3125 GSVVGG
+3125 
-3131 LSNLTSRN
+3131 
-3139 ASGANHW
+3139 
-3146 SMHFPNGET
+3146 
-3155 DARPMMII
+3155 
-3163 PSPSAFSPSPK
+3163 
-3174 SYTTSTA
+3174 
-3181 SFSQDQPCQIATF
+3181 
-3194 TASGL
+3194 
-3199 AGATK
+3199 
-3204 ADIFAAPQISSD
+3204 
-3216 LSMALTLRTLAIYAR
+3216 
-3231 TLRRLG
+3231 
-3237 IGCALMPVVELLLLP
+3237 
-3252 STPSTV
+3252 
-3258 ICAMEQLG
+3258 
-3266 GGCVTEEGAAFAEEF
+3266 
-3281 AARAMEDLALKP
+3281 
-3293 RIDEELSEEEKE
+3293 
-3305 VLLEQAKKRRDEY
+3305 
-3318 WQKELR
+3318 
-3324 TAAMTGCNMV
+3324 
-3334 PNPFREAFLAM
+3334 
-3345 LDVTAGVSDSL
+3345 
-3356 TFGAS
+3356 
-3361 CNINSVQ
+3361 
-3368 SADGKT
+3368 
-3374 AATFLMSEL
+3374 
-3383 KLAYPGLLE
+3383 
-3392 DTKLLVHEVPVMIV
+3392 
-3406 EEPEVVPPGP
+3406 
-3416 ISTIAEGV
+3416 V

-3493 ETLIKAFSSV
+3493 ETLIKGDTNASFSTEVPQAFSSV

-3560 QLHDPTAL
+3560 QLH
-3568 NTQIEVVFALN
+3568 
-3579 EAGTAYCRPLR
+3579 AGTAYCRPLR

-3912 TEILARRCGYRKL
+3912 TEILAVGGGWAARSL
-3925 IVPFRLKDV
+3925 AEAHSDV

-4000 EVYCF
+4000 EASRYF
-4005 ARDVLCLG
+4005 AVTTFQWRSLDG
-4013 CDAPSGSST
+4013 
-4022 QAIQAS
+4022 AIQAS

-4106 YDLDDVEDTALD
+4106 YDLDDVEDGGRCLGHKGSIHRTRQDTALD

-4155 AEDDETDGSLGS
+4155 AEDDETDGLGS

-4418 KGSSSENVVFSHEV
+4418 KGSSSENVVFSHE
-4432 HDAFRDVDIEVNRI
+4432 DLAARPK
-4446 WQRDRNGSSTLL
+4446 WQQH
-4458 PETSYRIFCFAEDNW
+4458 

-4491 PNKSPFSQ
+4491 PNK
-4499 VQELTAAIG
+4499 
-4508 TRTTL
+4508 TTL

-4566 ILAAGWRHDVFWF
+4566 ILAAGWRPDPSIGALEDETAPFDEQQQYDVFCWA
-4579 VFNNW
+4579 
-4584 GDRDAAARIEAFKLC
+4584 DAHDDAVNGR
-4599 QDVEANFGLPNNSQ
+4599 GLPRRNGQTEDYARASEDQRGLLAVADSKKRQ

-4669 ELQENNPLAACYFQ
+4669 ELQENNPLAACYFQDRWVNFDEFWEQ

-4866 EDEVAP
+4866 EDE
-4872 LVPGQ
+4872 
-4877 QYDVYCWGKDSAN
+4877 DSAN

-4937 SLDALSDTQIL
+4937 SLDALSD
-4948 VTLQLDEPGTVWCAA
+4948 
-4963 TVPDSGSSSYCRP
+4963 
-4976 SDLQDTDNTAQCYYE
+4976 
-4991 DYIKGSVAQGTRFE
+4991 
-5005 TQVPQA
+5005 
-5011 YVDVYVEVNRI
+5011 
-5022 ALATGTGSP
+5022 
-5031 LPAETQFVMLCFAQD
+5031 
-5046 NWDLRTQAA
+5046 
-5055 YANGDG
+5055 
-5061 SPNFVAPLPNKVTL
+5061 
-5075 AEVNSFIAAT
+5075 
-5085 VASGQSALTLDLTAP
+5085 
-5100 TATAR
+5100 
-5105 SLYAPTSSES
+5105 
-5115 SLEVLFSV
+5115 
-5123 DEASTLYCL
+5123 
-5132 AVFSGEAT
+5132 
-5140 PHVSTVAIE
+5140 
-5149 GQSQNCPGYSVI
+5149 
-5161 GGVGTGSDRSSSR
+5161 
-5174 RHASDSVSLRV
+5174 
-5185 PNRNVLPLLTAQVND
+5185 
-5200 LTPPQLSVVR
+5200 
-5210 ASAAEPNQ
+5210 
-5218 ITVQGGPGGEL
+5218 
-5229 VFTHGAASKTLVG
+5229 
-5242 DMDVNK
+5242 
-5248 NFEETA
+5248 
-5254 YETYCGAEDRA
+5254 
-5265 TNPDCTGCTVPN
+5265 
-5277 VNTLT
+5277 
-5282 EMGAVR
+5282 
-5288 DSIGQIIT
+5288 
-5296 RDVDAPIFDVLGVRG
+5296 
-5311 VSDSMLTV
+5311 
-5319 TLQLNEPGTAYC
+5319 
-5331 VALSRGQ
+5331 
-5338 AWRCEK
+5338 
-5344 GSSTSSIDINKLRNH
+5344 
-5359 VDEPLLTEGTA
+5359 
-5370 YDVYCW
+5370 
-5376 AKVGAHGGRNEH
+5376 
-5388 AGDIRMLDGGSEL
+5388 
-5401 WELIQM
+5401 
-5407 SLSRLQGFFARV
+5407 
-5419 DAGTSM
+5419 
-5425 HFDDRSLYFTDRA
+5425 
-5438 IYDVQSYVETRFAEL
+5438 
-5453 VHAPDLASVANGG
+5453 
-5466 LVDMVR
+5466 
-5472 TWDITPPV
+5472 
-5480 LAVIEVESRSE
+5480 
-5491 DGDSITVTL
+5491 DSITVTL

>member
-1 MELIV
+1 
-6 ALPLIYLIRTST
+6 
-18 PEFWSPF
+18 
-25 RWASLNRGSQP
+25 
-36 CFSDVSSRGTGR
+36 
-48 AARMAHGAPP
+48 
-58 GAALGAGEAPK
+58 
-69 SAETWARQWGRFGM
+69 
-83 SKAGGMDGTKVLARF
+83 
-98 WARRYGRGRGF
+98 
-109 TPGPPG
+109 
-115 GHVWRHGL
+115 
-123 FWLLWSFTSVAAT
+123 
-136 PTVVYVRV
+136 
-144 QAASG
+144 
-149 ETTVAANETV
+149 
-159 EDVRLDSE
+159 
-167 VRLIFDEDIILHS
+167 
-180 DGKATLWDGTS
+180 
-191 YSSYSQG
+191 
-198 AGLVIPAADPSHL
+198 
-211 VLNEGNADANFL
+211 
-223 TEFVAYY
+223 
-230 LRLDPNTVRSASD
+230 
-243 GSASVT
+243 
-249 FEYSFSTGDFTAPIL
+249 
-264 SSVSPSYS
+264 
-272 EPSALPGV
+272 
-280 APILT
+280 
-285 FSESISAAAD
+285 
-295 TAKVISIQNLYT
+295 
-307 GLSSVLTCRSNS
+307 
-319 VVIEDSRVSINSG
+319 
-332 GFITYCQRYEVT
+332 
-344 YSAGCFLDVSPS
+344 
-356 ENAVAA
+356 
-362 LSSGTYTFETS
+362 
-373 CITSLNP
+373 
-380 PSDVETLA
+380 
-388 LDGSLQLT
+388 
-396 FSEAVQ
+396 
-402 RGTGSIILLPL
+402 
-413 SFADEYRAIPIHDT
+413 
-427 TQVSFDTAMTTM
+427 
-439 TIIPNDPL
+439 
-447 LASSV
+447 
-452 AQSNWCRINAM
+452 
-463 SLNDCKGQTWDITIG
+463 
-478 SSVLQ
+478 
-483 RVTPTT
+483 
-489 LLAQVDLLQ
+489 
-498 PLQAAGSAGQT
+498 
-509 YRVRTKAA
+509 
-517 DVTPPVITM
+517 
-526 VSTHGT
+526 
-532 SESSIRV
+532 
-539 TLRLDES
+539 
-546 GTSYCQAFPDGAGG
+546 
-560 QKLGVTLAEI
+560 
-570 GTSFSSSAVF
+570 
-580 SSSWGYAEM
+580 
-589 DIDVTD
+589 
-595 LVAKTYY
+595 
-602 NVFCYAKDLEAPAPN
+602 
-617 VVTVGAAL
+617 
-625 ATRQRVRSMDTTAP
+625 
-639 SSSNC
+639 
-644 SAQAVAGRED
+644 
-654 AIEVTLTLDEPGT
+654 
-667 AYCALVRS
+667 
-675 GLVAPSHY
+675 
-683 VVTAAGF
+683 
-690 KANTSFYPPY
+690 
-700 DASMVVDMSSGSTG
+700 
-714 LAPLTRGTDYD
+714 
-725 IFCRRISFH
+725 
-734 TVIFP
+734 
-739 GNGQGVPLQCGPP
+739 
-752 GAVGVVRTLDLTP
+752 
-765 PQMSITDVEV
+765 
-775 QPDSLSSDFEALIK
+775 
-789 AQSSNCTDSFG
+789 
-800 NECGSFWVYDLDD
+800 
-813 LEDSAADGVS
+813 
-823 TQADFDH
+823 
-830 SKWKYQEDV
+830 
-839 SILLLNLEEAT
+839 
-850 EYPYIYCY
+850 
-858 AEDDEDD
+858 
-865 GVGSNPNKM
+865 
-874 TFNSSAPASQILVVQ
+874 
-889 ESIGSVKTLDQTPP
+889 
-903 SFTLLEIQDPTAWND
+903 
-918 RIEVTFALNEPGTAY
+918 
-933 CCATRSDS
+933 
-941 GETALEMHVNRIIA
+941 
-955 ANWAAVYSNSTQTI
+955 
-969 TMTKLDNV
+969 
-977 DPSLTNRHDEDVFF
+977 
-991 EEGTLYDIYCWAR
+991 
-1004 DSAIDT
+1004 
-1010 KGYSRPNSMTQEYVG
+1010 
-1025 TDVLSASA
+1025 
-1033 PSGGRTGH
+1033 
-1041 VWVTDSTPPQ
+1041 
-1051 MILVDAESLDTS
+1051 
-1063 IQVGGDLRLATNG
+1063 
-1076 SERFGDE
+1076 
-1083 RSSASKELCGDHR
+1083 
-1096 RTDTVTRSHRPCQ
+1096 
-1109 FDLTAKMLALTGKM
+1109 
-1123 REELWEEPGAK
+1123 
-1134 DEWLVTLQLNEP
+1134 
-1146 GTVWCQLMSLQGP
+1146 
-1159 NSSICDTSTLQDN
+1159 
-1172 DTAASCYYESYI
+1172 
-1184 KGSAPSA
+1184 
-1191 FRAEVPQAYRNVH
+1191 
-1204 LTLDRL
+1204 
-1210 LDSSLTSSGTLVS
+1210 
-1223 ETSYQVLCYA
+1223 
-1233 EDDWDLQASGLSV
+1233 
-1246 LERSPQFVAPGVP
+1246 
-1259 NQVSLNAVH
+1259 
-1268 VLRDAIGSKTTLDI
+1268 
-1282 TAPSFTYLAI
+1282 
-1292 DDPGDGAS
+1292 
-1300 ILVSFTL
+1300 
-1307 NEPGTVYCRATRSD
+1307 
-1321 SGEGAADMQVIR
+1321 
-1333 IMGAGWANTQNGSEV
+1333 
-1348 PSNITMTKL
+1348 
-1357 ENLDPAL
+1357 
-1364 TNRDDLD
+1364 
-1371 IFFDQAHQY
+1371 
-1380 DVYCLAKDD
+1380 
-1389 ATNDGGTPRPNL
+1389 
-1401 MTTNYIWS
+1401 
-1409 DVVQPT
+1409 
-1415 SPQGG
+1415 
-1420 RTAGVWIA
+1420 
-1428 DTTPPTMMFVRGE
+1428 
-1441 SIGQEVIQLTLQ
+1441 
-1453 LDEPGTIWCQAA
+1453 
-1465 DVVASVTT
+1465 
-1473 ENCAEDEVQDLSPD
+1473 
-1487 SPCFF
+1487 
-1492 EDFVKGQNDTQF
+1492 
-1504 RMEVHEAF
+1504 
-1512 RDVSIDINR
+1512 
-1521 IPTRNATSSTP
+1521 
-1532 LQHETAYTFFCFAE
+1532 
-1546 DDWPTQVAA
+1546 
-1555 ASNSVNLQAPTS
+1555 
-1567 PNKVDLAAARILQ
+1567 
-1580 LAIGNLTTLDE
+1580 
-1591 APPSF
+1591 
-1596 TSLTAV
+1596 
-1602 DPTATNDRIVVTFTL
+1602 
-1617 NEAGTA
+1617 
-1623 YCRPTRRDAGAT
+1623 
-1635 PLEMT
+1635 MT

-2282 ALDNAVDTAGFP
+2282 ALDSAVDTAGFP

-2371 QSTDIQNESAS
+2371 QSMDIQNESAS

-2922 RSPGRRS
+2922 RSPG
-2929 SSGRS
+2929 
-2934 TKRVEVP
+2934 
-2941 EGLIS
+2941 
-2946 GSRAGRRKDDT
+2946 
-2957 FDLLIQEEGAAL
+2957 
-2969 NQLFSGKPDLS
+2969 
-2980 VEEHLQFFVSALK
+2980 
-2993 TVCMRTSVEYLPY
+2993 
-3006 LMTED
+3006 
-3011 RDLPV
+3011 
-3016 FRRAMTYTAY
+3016 
-3026 DEALVRTQARSAQ
+3026 
-3039 LWFYPKLKQNQELL
+3039 
-3053 CIALD
+3053 
-3058 IARSELPTPL
+3058 
-3068 CTLLRKNWG
+3068 
-3077 TMAQAASKR
+3077 
-3086 NDALFRVG
+3086 
-3094 AECEE
+3094 
-3099 DVWEFLGELLSLE
+3099 
-3112 LPEMAEL
+3112 
-3119 ISGIVV
+3119 
-3125 GSVVGG
+3125 
-3131 LSNLTSRN
+3131 
-3139 ASGANHW
+3139 
-3146 SMHFPNGET
+3146 
-3155 DARPMMII
+3155 
-3163 PSPSAFSPSPK
+3163 
-3174 SYTTSTA
+3174 
-3181 SFSQDQPCQIATF
+3181 
-3194 TASGL
+3194 
-3199 AGATK
+3199 
-3204 ADIFAAPQISSD
+3204 
-3216 LSMALTLRTLAIYAR
+3216 
-3231 TLRRLG
+3231 
-3237 IGCALMPVVELLLLP
+3237 
-3252 STPSTV
+3252 
-3258 ICAMEQLG
+3258 
-3266 GGCVTEEGAAFAEEF
+3266 
-3281 AARAMEDLALKP
+3281 
-3293 RIDEELSEEEKE
+3293 
-3305 VLLEQAKKRRDEY
+3305 
-3318 WQKELR
+3318 
-3324 TAAMTGCNMV
+3324 
-3334 PNPFREAFLAM
+3334 
-3345 LDVTAGVSDSL
+3345 
-3356 TFGAS
+3356 
-3361 CNINSVQ
+3361 
-3368 SADGKT
+3368 
-3374 AATFLMSEL
+3374 
-3383 KLAYPGLLE
+3383 
-3392 DTKLLVHEVPVMIV
+3392 
-3406 EEPEVVPPGP
+3406 
-3416 ISTIAEGV
+3416 V

-3467 SDPIYCLPGTVAS
+3467 SDLIYCLPGTVAS

-3493 ETLIKAFSSV
+3493 ETLIKGDTNASFSTEVPQAFSSV

-3538 SDAQGAARQY
+3538 SDAQGAARRSQSY
-3548 ILFAH
+3548 VSHPAEPNKVTLEDVLNFSST
-3553 HFGRVAT
+3553 FSSPTTLDVSPPSFT
-3560 QLHDPTAL
+3560 LLQVQDPTAL

-3630 PLHAQELDEAKQY
+3630 PLKELDEAKQY

-3662 QYMTQAYVGLHLSR
+3662 QYMTQAYVGSDV
-3676 RGPTRPDGD
+3676 GVVNAPS
-3685 RGGRRGRRLRLGR
+3685 GG
-3698 GSRERSERREDQQ
+3698 
-3711 GRIGSNLCSKG
+3711 KT
-3722 SGRRNAKLEPKMPG
+3722 
-3736 KFRKGSK
+3736 SK

-3879 VAPLVANKAFMND
+3879 VAPLVANKVSLGTVLLFTESIGMA
-3892 SAWHKTMQVEYCD
+3892 TTLD
-3905 LSMVIWS
+3905 LTAPNLTIHS
-3912 TEILARRCGYRKL
+3912 TATTE
-3925 IVPFRLKDV
+3925 DV

-4060 MDEGSKLWCGVES
+4060 MDEGSKLWCGAWEAE
-4073 SDPTGMS
+4073 PTGMS

-4155 AEDDETDGSLGS
+4155 AEDDETDGLGS

-4566 ILAAGWRHDVFWF
+4566 ILAAGWWASYDSGLQNITMTQISRPDPSIGALEDETAPFDEQQQYDVFCWAH
-4579 VFNNW
+4579 
-4584 GDRDAAARIEAFKLC
+4584 DDAVNGR
-4599 QDVEANFGLPNNSQ
+4599 GLPRRNGQTEDYVNHAVGQTKTSNSSLPGGKTSGVWVVDITPPSLLLVQ
-4613 PCCRSDE
+4613 AEALSPGTL
-4620 DFEQLFAG
+4620 Q
-4628 RKDFRTGDQSS
+4628 
-4639 DAVRLQLDEPGTVW
+4639 VRLQLDEPGTVW

-5149 GQSQNCPGYSVI
+5149 GQSQNCSA
-5161 GGVGTGSDRSSSR
+5161 
-5174 RHASDSVSLRV
+5174 ASFDAGACSGLILTLPDLLRGQSYDVHCHLEDDNIYPLV

-5218 ITVQGGPGGEL
+5218 ITVTLQMDEPGTVWCFSPTAIGQL
-5229 VFTHGAASKTLVG
+5229 VSSSWVFTHGAASKTLVG

-5248 NFEETA
+5248 NFEVSVAVRGTLELPLDSETA

-5331 VALSRGQ
+5331 RATRTDSGSTHLDVSLIVQ
-5338 AWRCEK
+5338 AGYLTEND

-5376 AKVGAHGGRNEH
+5376 AKDSAQVH
-5388 AGDIRMLDGGSEL
+5388 ACRPSGSSVACSFE
-5401 WELIQM
+5401 
-5407 SLSRLQGFFARV
+5407 
-5419 DAGTSM
+5419 DAPNYM
-5425 HFDDRSLYFTDRA
+5425 
-5438 IYDVQSYVETRFAEL
+5438 VQSYVETRFAEL

-5491 DGDSITVTL
+5491 DSITVTL

-5505 GTAYCSLGQ
+5505 GTAYCAAYQVDPGANVTFADVFAATGGPFSFDIPSDSALRSFSASAFRNFQITVTGLAREVLYYVYCAAEDDEFEDGCFQRNSTESPTCGNNEGSPVLTEATGRYTLDLTPPSITVVDAVSYTQDSVTVTVSMDEAGTVWCTAVLDLQPPPSISQIVALGFKSPALAGSTDVVIQGLNRDTEYDVYCFAQDDGTMSAQNSSLEVRLSKKNAIGYTEMVATKMDAHVIYDSTAPLLVSTTPVHNAAGVAELVNISLTFDEDIQAGNGTVQILGTGTVPPGRTQPARSPSMSPSWSSGTTWPASLARCTAASAADPGGSRCRRALCKTSQAIPSQAFQTDHIACRCEITNL